1 MQNHFFVLL
10 TRMDAHTAIHIGHL
24 AVIGPLLTYVGLARD
39 NTPAVILNSL
49 GVTAVAIFFYHCY
62 RAYGKLK
69 ENKSAWVNWI
79 HILFVAPLLFLVA
92 YLKKDAS
99 RRYYE
104 MILLLGVAAIG
115 YHGIYL
121 ARDYLQM

>member
-1 MQNHFFVLL
+1 MDRTINH
-10 TRMDAHTAIHIGHL
+10 AAHL
-24 AVIGPLLTYVGLARD
+24 AVIGPLLTYVGLARED
-39 NTPAVILNSL
+39 TPTAILNGL
-49 GVTAVAIFFYHCY
+49 GVTAVVIFVYHCY

-79 HILFVAPLLFLVA
+79 HILFVAPLLFIVA

-104 MILLLGVAAIG
+104 MILLLGFAAIG
-115 YHGIYL
+115 YHGLYL

>member
-1 MQNHFFVLL
+1 MDSHTALHLGHTFVL
-10 TRMDAHTAIHIGHL
+10 
-24 AVIGPLLTYVGLARD
+24 GPLLTYVGIVRD
-39 NTPAVILNSL
+39 NAAPALLNAL
-49 GVTAVAIFFYHCY
+49 GVAAVAIFVYHCY

-104 MILLLGVAAIG
+104 MILLLGLAAIG
-115 YHGIYL
+115 YHGLYL
-121 ARDYLQM
+121 ARDFLQM

>member
-1 MQNHFFVLL
+1 
-10 TRMDAHTAIHIGHL
+10 MDTHTALHLGHL

-39 NTPAVILNSL
+39 NTPVAVLNSL
-49 GVTAVAIFFYHCY
+49 GVAAVAIFAYHCY

-121 ARDYLQM
+121 VRDYIQM

>member
-1 MQNHFFVLL
+1 MDSNIALHLGHTLL
-10 TRMDAHTAIHIGHL
+10 
-24 AVIGPLLTYVGLARD
+24 IGPLLTYVGIVRD
-39 NTPAVILNSL
+39 NAPPALLNAL
-49 GVTAVAIFFYHCY
+49 GVAAVAIFVYHCY

-104 MILLLGVAAIG
+104 MILMLGLAAIG
-115 YHGIYL
+115 YHGL
-121 ARDYLQM
+121 CMVRDFMQM